1 METEL
6 QYLYQDIYTSESY
19 HYVPKRIKVTSDFYN
34 YLSALHKENIYL
46 VKDHDYPLTYFMGI
60 RLVVD
65 DAIDGCYEFE
75 H

>member
-34 YLSALHKENIYL
+34 YLVAIDKEDTYFI
-46 VKDHDYPLTYFMGI
+46 KDHDYPLTYFLGI
-60 RLVVD
+60 KLVVD
-65 DAIDGCYEFE
+65 DTIDNFYEFE

>member
-6 QYLYQDIYTSESY
+6 QYLYQDVETCASY
-19 HYVPKRIKVTSDFYN
+19 FNPPKRIKVTSDFYN
-34 YLSALHKENIYL
+34 YLSALRKENIYF
-46 VKDHDYPLTYFMGI
+46 VKDRDYPLTYFMGI

-65 DAIDGCYEFE
+65 DTIDGYYEFK